1 MGKDEKI
8 IDELISRR
16 PGRDEALEPI
26 PVVKKHLRKP
36 LMQWLNYHHLFYFWT
51 VARDGSIAKA
61 SDTLRL
67 APPTIS
73 EQIRRLEESLGAKLF
88 EKQGRN
94 LILTDAGR
102 VAYEYAED
110 IFARGREL
118 TEALSGGPAAGMARF
133 TIGIADVVPKLIAY
147 RLILP
152 ALKLPDRIRLI
163 CREGHPDQ
171 LISQLAIHE
180 VDLVIS
186 DAPLNP
192 ALRIQAFSHV
202 LGQSGLSFFAHP
214 RLANKLKTRFPKCLD
229 GLPFLMPADNTDLRR
244 SLEHWLDVQG
254 VRPIVVGE
262 FEDSALAAVF
272 SEAAVGA
279 FAAPTPTE
287 VQVKRQYGLS
297 VLGRARDIVASY
309 YAISL
314 DRRLKHPA
322 VIAISE
328 FAHRSVFQR

>member
-1 MGKDEKI
+1 MG
-8 IDELISRR
+8 
-16 PGRDEALEPI
+16 
-26 PVVKKHLRKP
+26 
-36 LMQWLNYHHLFYFWT
+36 WLNYHHLLYFRT

-61 SDTLRL
+61 SVSLRL
-67 APPTIS
+67 SPPTIS
-73 EQIRRLEESLGAKLF
+73 EQVRSLEESLGVKLF

-94 LILTDAGR
+94 LALTDAGR
-102 VAYEYAED
+102 VALEYAEE
-110 IFARGREL
+110 IFSRGEEL
-118 TEALSGGPAAGMARF
+118 TEVLGGGKAGRMARF

-152 ALKLPDRIRLI
+152 ALKLENPVRIV
-163 CREGHPDQ
+163 CREASSEM

-192 ALRIQAFSHV
+192 AIRIQAFTHM

-214 RLANKLKTRFPKCLD
+214 RLAKQLKGRFPECLN
-229 GLPFLMPADNTDLRR
+229 GIPFLMPADNTDLRR
-244 SLEHWLDVQG
+244 SLEHWLTDHG
-254 VRPIVVGE
+254 VRPLVVGE

-279 FAAPTPTE
+279 FASPTPTE
-287 VQVKRQYGLS
+287 AQVKRQYGLK
-297 VLGRARDIVASY
+297 VLGRASDITASY

-314 DRRLKHPA
+314 ERRLKHPA

-328 FAHRSVFQR
+328 FAQRSVFQQEM

>member
-1 MGKDEKI
+1 ME
-8 IDELISRR
+8 
-16 PGRDEALEPI
+16 
-26 PVVKKHLRKP
+26 
-36 LMQWLNYHHLFYFWT
+36 WLNYHHLLYFWT
-51 VARDGSIAKA
+51 VARDGTIAKA
-61 SDTLRL
+61 SESLRL

-73 EQIRRLEESLGAKLF
+73 EQIRNLEDSLGVKLF
-88 EKQGRN
+88 EKQGRS
-94 LILTDAGR
+94 LVLTDAGR
-102 VAYEYAED
+102 VAYEYAEE
-110 IFARGREL
+110 IFTRGREL
-118 TEALSGGPAAGMARF
+118 SEILSGGAAGRMARF

-152 ALKLPDRIRLI
+152 ALRLPDPIKLI
-163 CREGHPDQ
+163 CREGDPDK
-171 LISQLAIHE
+171 LVSQLVIHE

-192 ALRIQAFSHV
+192 SMRIQAFSHL

-214 RLANKLKTRFPKCLD
+214 QLAKQLRARFPKCLD
-229 GLPFLMPADNTDLRR
+229 GLPFLMPADNTALRR
-244 SLEHWLDVQG
+244 SLEHWLDIQG
-254 VRPIVVGE
+254 VRPTVVGE

-287 VQVKRQYGLS
+287 VHVKRQYGLS
-297 VLGRARDIVASY
+297 VLGRTRDIVASY

>member
-1 MGKDEKI
+1 ME
-8 IDELISRR
+8 
-16 PGRDEALEPI
+16 
-26 PVVKKHLRKP
+26 
-36 LMQWLNYHHLFYFWT
+36 WLNYHHLFYFWT
-51 VARDGSIAKA
+51 VARNGSIAKA
-61 SDTLRL
+61 STILRL

-73 EQIRRLEESLGAKLF
+73 EQIRRLEEAWGVKLF

-94 LILTDAGR
+94 LVLTDTGR
-102 VAYEYAED
+102 VAYAYAQE
-110 IFARGREL
+110 IFERGQEL
-118 TEALSGGPAAGMARF
+118 TAALSGGTSGRMARF

-152 ALKLPDRIRLI
+152 ALQLPNRLHLV
-163 CREGHPDQ
+163 CREGDPDK

-180 VDLVIS
+180 IDLVIS

-192 ALRIQAFSHV
+192 SIRIQAFSHL

-214 RLANKLKTRFPKCLD
+214 RLAKQLQHRFPKCLD
-229 GLPFLMPADNTDLRR
+229 GIPFLMPADHTDLRR
-244 SLEHWLDVQG
+244 SLEHWLEVQG
-254 VRPIVVGE
+254 VRPLVVGE

-287 VQVKRQYGLS
+287 SQVKRQYGLAI
-297 VLGRARDIVASY
+297 LGRTQEVVASY

-328 FAHRSVFQR
+328 FAHHSVFQRKRKRVRTAQASRLP

>member
-1 MGKDEKI
+1 ME
-8 IDELISRR
+8 
-16 PGRDEALEPI
+16 
-26 PVVKKHLRKP
+26 
-36 LMQWLNYHHLFYFWT
+36 WLNYHHLLYFWT
-51 VARDGSIAKA
+51 VARDGTIAKA
-61 SDTLRL
+61 SESLRL

-73 EQIRRLEESLGAKLF
+73 EQIRSLEDSLGVKLF
-88 EKQGRN
+88 EKQGRS
-94 LILTDAGR
+94 LVLTDAGH
-102 VAYEYAED
+102 VAYEYAEE

-118 TEALSGGPAAGMARF
+118 SEILSGGTAGRMARF

-152 ALKLPDRIRLI
+152 ALKLPDPIKLI
-163 CREGHPDQ
+163 CREGDPDK
-171 LISQLAIHE
+171 LVSQLVIHE

-192 ALRIQAFSHV
+192 SMRIQAFSHL

-214 RLANKLKTRFPKCLD
+214 QLAKKLKARFPRCLD
-229 GLPFLMPADNTDLRR
+229 GLPFLMPADNTALRR
-244 SLEHWLDVQG
+244 SLEHWLDLQG
-254 VRPIVVGE
+254 VRPTVVGE

-287 VQVKRQYGLS
+287 AQVKRQYGLS
-297 VLGRARDIVASY
+297 VLGRTRDIVASY

-328 FAHRSVFQR
+328 FAHQSVFQR